1 MADNSSTLGPD
12 LPYNDENLRLH
23 RYHCMTWIYNST
35 VMIIGG
41 YSSEEKTL
49 GDTWIV
55 EVNTDDDEEEDFF
68 NITFTKGSQMITPRH
83 FSCSRAK
90 QQYGTGKRQL
100 MMRWK

>member
-1 MADNSSTLGPD
+1 MVNVADNSSTLGPD

-49 GDTWIV
+49 GDTWVGDDPKVTSIV
-55 EVNTDDDEEEDFF
+55 VSFDNLAE
-68 NITFTKGSQMITPRH
+68 
-83 FSCSRAK
+83 
-90 QQYGTGKRQL
+90 
-100 MMRWK
+100 